1 MLNARD
7 QFIEHVGNLGL
18 RVRGSYINFNNAYI
32 ILKVGHN
39 QKDYEKFLDNID
51 FLYSSD
57 LKLYGLISYVDDSWS
72 DMDENN
78 NWVHKDLIDGQMYIN
93 GERID

>member
-7 QFIEHVGNLGL
+7 EFIEHVGNLEVKGAIL
-18 RVRGSYINFNNAYI
+18 CRDNKNPI
-32 ILKVGHN
+32 ILKAGHN
-39 QKDYEKFLDNID
+39 RKEYEHFLTDID